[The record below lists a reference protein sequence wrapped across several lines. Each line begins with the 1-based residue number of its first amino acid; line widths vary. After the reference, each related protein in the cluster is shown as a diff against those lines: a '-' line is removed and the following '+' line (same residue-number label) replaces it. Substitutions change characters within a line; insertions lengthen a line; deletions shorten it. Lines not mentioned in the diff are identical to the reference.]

1 MIQKYK
7 TVSIIYGGSGKKYAA
22 EFSDKITNLA
32 EQERY
37 PISVKLILER
47 ILTRE
52 LLTGVM
58 NQFRESE
65 VCVTFLT
72 ADDCCIREDGQYMRL
87 RQNIVFELGMA
98 LFHLGREHCI
108 LLSDFDVHDSFFELP
123 SDMNSLEIRRFNPEH
138 FSEEM
143 DDVVAKI
150 LQLSKESEGKSD
162 LADEIPQYDRLLTR
176 EHYYVDYENIFCSQ
190 SNSLYTEGSHFL
202 KDTLKYWLEECESL
216 PHYDERCIYILERIG
231 FLPMF
236 GRIPEAEQWLL
247 KASQL
252 LENYKRSDI
261 AYYGNTRL
269 LDFVRDLI
277 GNIIEYT
284 TIKMTDKQ
292 SGLECYKGLLED
304 FLFEEFPEGEGVNPL
319 LGVVY
324 YDYLGLTYLRI
335 FRCGGGMEYA
345 RRAQEAFEKAIEYVS
360 RVDMSLQIWSGFL
373 YYNLARAYNMQE
385 IADKANEYYRKAIRI
400 RTRWLKNSRYN
411 ITIRNA
417 LSSEYFIAKIDYID
431 MCRKYGLNTEEQI
444 RQEYRNLEIELNT
457 YCDVDDKLEQ
467 LLYVRRLLESR
478 FSGQETN

>member
-22 EFSDKITNLA
+22 EFNDKISKLA

-37 PISVKLILER
+37 PITVKLILER
-47 ILTRE
+47 ILTQE

-58 NQFRESE
+58 NLFRESE

-72 ADDCCIREDGQYMRL
+72 ADDCCVRENGQYMRL

-98 LFHLGREHCI
+98 LFHLGRERCI
-108 LLSDFDVHDSFFELP
+108 LLSDFDVHDPLFDLP
-123 SDMNSLEIRRFNPEH
+123 SDMNSLEIRRFEPEN
-138 FSEEM
+138 FSKEM

-150 LQLSKESEGKSD
+150 LQLSKESEDVGGGTG
-162 LADEIPQYDRLLTR
+162 EIPQYDKLLTR
-176 EHYYVDYENIFCSQ
+176 EDYYVDYENIFWRQ
-190 SNSLYTEGSHFL
+190 QNARYMEGSYFL
-202 KDTLKYWLEECESL
+202 KETLKYWLEECESL
-216 PHYDERCIYILERIG
+216 LHYDERCIYLLERIG

-236 GRIPEAEQWLL
+236 GKIPEAQQWLV
-247 KASQL
+247 KASML
-252 LENYKRSDI
+252 MENYKRSDI
-261 AYYGNTRL
+261 SYYGSTRL
-269 LDFVRDLI
+269 LDFVKNLI

-292 SGLECYKGLLED
+292 SGLEIYKELLED
-304 FLFEEFPEGEGVNPL
+304 FLFEGFPEGEKVNPL

-324 YDYLGLTYLRI
+324 YDYLGLTYLRL
-335 FRCGGGMEYA
+335 FRCSEEKEYA
-345 RRAQEAFEKAIEYVS
+345 RQAQEAFEKAIAYVG

-385 IADKANEYYRKAIRI
+385 IKDKANEYYQRAIRI
-400 RTRWLKNSRYN
+400 RTRWLKNSSYN

-431 MCRKYGLNTEEQI
+431 MCGKYGTLSGAQLQ
-444 RQEYRNLEIELNT
+444 QEYHNLEIELNT
-457 YCDVDDKLEQ
+457 YCDVDEKIEQ

-478 FSGQETN
+478 KG